1 MGARRGVTFAQI
13 ERIER
18 IFEGMGSVDEPP
30 TFGICDMERKVLRC
44 RDVHG
49 ELTDA
54 QPTVL
59 IGERLEPLLYKRRL
73 KIVLGGRGSMKTRT
87 IVSVL
92 IGKAQAQRERV
103 LCLREIQNSIEDS
116 SKAELDGEIER
127 RDIGGSFLT
136 RKNSIIVP
144 ASRSRFTFRGL
155 YRNVQSIKGFSGV
168 TTAWIDEA
176 ENISRTSLDYLMPTI
191 REPGSEVIISFNPN
205 KESDPVYADL
215 VAPYAEQLA
224 ANDGVYDSG
233 DPDGVLIIVCNHE
246 HNPWLPKELAIQRD
260 QMRARDLDRYNWI
273 WEGKFNRKSD
283 ELIFAGKFRIDT
295 FETPASARFF
305 FGIDWGF
312 AQDPT
317 TLNRMYVVGNT
328 LYIDY
333 EANSH
338 AQNNGKGVDLDELW
352 KLFAGKDRMRGTQ
365 SLQWRPEDDLK
376 FPGVPGA
383 RVWPIKADNARPE
396 TISLVKKQGFNISA
410 AEKWGGSV
418 EDGITFLRGFDEI
431 VIHKRCVNT
440 IKEFENYSYK
450 VDKVTGEVLPIIVDK
465 WNHHIDGT
473 RYAMDGYI
481 RGRNG
486 LNINPDA
493 AMAAARAS
501 MAIGAH

>member
-1 MGARRGVTFAQI
+1 MAARVTLA
-13 ERIER
+13 RIER
-18 IFEGMGSVDEPP
+18 LERVSESLSQDDAPP
-30 TFGICDMERKVLRC
+30 VFGICDMDRNVLRC
-44 RDVHG
+44 RDVRG

-54 QPTVL
+54 EPTIL

-73 KIVLGGRGSMKTRT
+73 KIVVGGRGSMKTRT
-87 IVSVL
+87 IVSILV
-92 IGKAQAQRERV
+92 GKAKVQRERV

-116 SKAELDGEIER
+116 SKAELDDEIER
-127 RDIGGSFLT
+127 RDLLKTFLT
-136 RKNSIIVP
+136 RKSSIVVP
-144 ASRSRFTFRGL
+144 STRSRFTFRGM
-155 YRNVQSIKGFSGV
+155 YRNIQAIKGISGV

-176 ENISRTSLDYLMPTI
+176 ENISRASLDYLMPTI
-191 REPGSEVIISFNPN
+191 REPGSEVVISFNPN
-205 KESDPVYADL
+205 KEHDPVYADL

-233 DPDGVLIIVCNHE
+233 DPDGVLIIICNHN

-283 ELIFAGKFRIDT
+283 ELIFSGKFRIAA
-295 FETPASARFF
+295 FETPNNARFF
-305 FGIDWGF
+305 FGADWGF

-317 TLNRMYVVGNT
+317 TLNRAFVQGNT

-338 AQNNGKGVDLDELW
+338 AQNKGVGVDLDEIW

-365 SLQWRPEDDLK
+365 SLQWKPSDDLK
-376 FPGVPGA
+376 FPGIPGA
-383 RVWPIKADNARPE
+383 RVWPIKADCARPE

-418 EDGITFLRGFDEI
+418 EDGISFLRGFDEI
-431 VIHKRCVNT
+431 VIHTRCVNT

-450 VDKVTGEVLPIIVDK
+450 VDKVTGEILPVIVDK
-465 WNHHIDGT
+465 WNHHIDGI
-473 RYAMDGYI
+473 RYSMDGYI

-501 MAIGAH
+501 MAHS